1 MKKTIKRAT
10 ILALIICLAI
20 TSRPSISSRA
30 QVREPTENRGAVAA
44 WRALLRLRSTA
55 RVLHTTA
62 HPDDEDA
69 GLLTWLARNQG
80 AHTALLTLNRGEG
93 GANLI
98 GPELYDALGILR
110 TEELLAAGRY
120 YGLDDQLFT
129 RLADFGFSK
138 RLDETLEHWSKD
150 VALDDVV
157 RAIRKI
163 RPDVI
168 VSRFH
173 GSPRDGHGNHQ
184 AAGLLTRE
192 AFKLAADPNAFPEHI
207 TKELLSPW
215 QAKKLYLSCRPNEP
229 HTLKI
234 DTGVYD
240 PLLGQTY
247 RELAS
252 VGFGMHRS
260 QSVGQARPAR
270 GQSFSY
276 LQLVESVAPKVENE
290 KSIFDGLDT
299 SIVGIAAGN
308 PAAQEALR
316 GVQDQVEM
324 AIREFDARKP
334 WLIVRHLVEGKRRLL
349 QAMQTVLRASM
360 RPGDKILPLI
370 GRKEMDFDQAVN
382 MALGLEMEALV
393 DPPET
398 GRSGE
403 FAAPFPQETF
413 RVAIPG
419 QRFTIT
425 ASIINRSELSIL
437 TTSLGVYPTSWDV
450 GPIGGLSPQMVVPGE
465 ASGQRLNYE
474 WVKRVGPNE
483 IISRKFQLQVPD
495 REKHTR
501 PYWSRASELRD
512 HVYQVDGLNASQ
524 FRQLP
529 FTKPKPVGFAAY
541 QIDGVNFSL
550 DSPVMIT
557 LIQPPFGEQRR
568 LLNVA
573 PAINISISPRVGVA
587 PIDAGQNSFNV
598 SVSISNN
605 VKGAATGK
613 VKLKLP
619 NEWSS
624 TPSSQDFKFASEG
637 EAGAFTFK
645 VSAPRLA
652 TGQGYRIQAV
662 AEYAGREFTEGYRVI
677 SYRDLEPR
685 HLYAPATMEAR
696 GIDVKVAPDLSVG
709 YVMGVGD
716 EVPKALEQIGV
727 IVTMLGKDDLAK
739 GDLDRFDAI
748 VIGIRATAVRDDL
761 KAYSNRLL
769 DYAERG
775 GNLVYQYQTQEFD
788 AAPYGPYPY
797 KLTARAEEVS
807 EEDSKVTILD
817 PSHPVFNWPNKIT
830 VTDFDGW
837 VEERG
842 SKWMT
847 TWDERYKPLLECND
861 RGQPP
866 QRGGLIYAQY
876 GKGTFVYAA
885 YAFYRQLP
893 AGVQGGY
900 RLFANAISLRKQPR

>member
-1 MKKTIKRAT
+1 VEKTMKKA
-10 ILALIICLAI
+10 ILFALIFCLAI
-20 TSRPSISSRA
+20 MSLPSIPSRA
-30 QVREPTENRGAVAA
+30 QVRELAENKGAAAA
-44 WRALLRLRSTA
+44 WRALLRLRTTA
-55 RVLHTTA
+55 RVMHTTA

-69 GLLTWLARNQG
+69 ALLTWLARNQG
-80 AHTALLTLNRGEG
+80 AYTALLTLNRGEG

-120 YGLDDQLFT
+120 YGLDEQLFT
-129 RLADFGFSK
+129 RVADFGFSK
-138 RLDETLEHWSKD
+138 RLDETLEHWGKD
-150 VALDDVV
+150 VALAEVV

-163 RPDVI
+163 RPTVI

-192 AFKLAADPNAFPEHI
+192 AFKLAADPNVFPEQI
-207 TKELLSPW
+207 SKEYLSPW
-215 QAKKLYLSCRPNEP
+215 QAKKLYLSCRENEQY
-229 HTLKI
+229 TLKI

-252 VGFGMHRS
+252 VGYGMHRS
-260 QSVGQARPAR
+260 QSVGQAR
-270 GQSFSY
+270 GQAFSY
-276 LQLVESVAPKVENE
+276 LRLVESVAPKVENE

-299 SIVGIAAGN
+299 SILGIAAGN

-316 GVQDQVEM
+316 GVQDLVEM

-334 WLIVRHLVEGKRRLL
+334 WLIVRHLVEGKRKL
-349 QAMQTVLRASM
+349 QTAIRTVFRGSM
-360 RPGDKILPLI
+360 RPGNKIYSLI
-370 GRKEMDFDQAVN
+370 ADLELEFDQAVN
-382 MALGLEMEALV
+382 KALGLEMNALV

-398 GRSGE
+398 GRSDE
-403 FAAPFPQETF
+403 FAASSPRETF

-419 QRFTIT
+419 QKFAIT
-425 ASIINRSELSIL
+425 ASLINHSEISIE
-437 TTSLGVYPTSWDV
+437 TTSLGVYPTTWD
-450 GPIGGLSPQMVVPGE
+450 IAGGSLAPQVAVLGGE
-465 ASGQRLNYE
+465 PRQGLFNE
-474 WVKRVGPNE
+474 WVKIVGPNE
-483 IISRKFQLQVPD
+483 IISHKFHFQVPD
-495 REKHTR
+495 REKYTR

-512 HVYQVDGLNASQ
+512 HVYQIDPIGTTL
-524 FRQLP
+524 FRQSP
-529 FTKPKPVGFAAY
+529 FGPPESAGFVTY
-541 QIDGVNFSL
+541 RINGINFGLACSA
-550 DSPVMIT
+550 MT
-557 LIQPPFGEQRR
+557 TFIQPPFGEQRR
-568 LLNVA
+568 LISVV

-587 PIDAGQNSFNV
+587 PIGDGQTSFNV
-598 SVSISNN
+598 SVIVSNN
-605 VKGAATGK
+605 VKGGEAGK

-619 NEWSS
+619 AGWSS
-624 TPSSQDFKFASEG
+624 TPPDQDFKFTREG
-637 EAGAFTFK
+637 EAGNFTFK
-645 VSAPRLA
+645 VSAPSVA
-652 TGQGYRIQAV
+652 TGQEYKIQAA
-662 AEYAGREFTEGYRVI
+662 AEYWGREFTEGYRVI
-677 SYRDLEPR
+677 AYRDLEPR
-685 HLYAPATMEAR
+685 HLYAPATMAVR
-696 GIDVKVAPDLSVG
+696 GVDVKVAPDLSIG

-727 IVTMLGKDDLAK
+727 KVTTLGEKDLANVN
-739 GDLDRFDAI
+739 LDDFDAI
-748 VIGIRATAVRDDL
+748 VIGIRATAVRADL
-761 KAYSNRLL
+761 KAYSKRLL

-807 EEDSKVTILD
+807 EEDAKVTILD
-817 PSHPVFNWPNKIT
+817 PSNPVFNWPNKIT
-830 VTDFDGW
+830 GADFDGW

-847 TWDERYKPLLECND
+847 TWDERYKPLLECHD
-861 RGQPP
+861 REQPP
-866 QRGGLIYAQY
+866 QRGGLLYAQY

-900 RLFANAISLRKQPR
+900 RLLANIVSLKKQSK